1 MEKAYALVNV
11 RDINAI
17 CQHYKTYAQI
27 EGETRRRKIN
37 RARRRRGVLE
47 VRTAARDE
55 WVGPVAWVEW
65 VNDRGVT
72 IRYLAQ
78 DIR

>member
-1 MEKAYALVNV
+1 MEKAHALVNV
-11 RDINAI
+11 RDINLL

-27 EGETRRRKIN
+27 EGLARRRKIT
-37 RARRRRGVLE
+37 RARRRNGVLE
-47 VRTAARDE
+47 ARTAARDE
-55 WVGPVAWVEW
+55 WISSIVWIEW
-65 VNDRGVT
+65 INDLGVS